1 MTPKPTGA
9 RASSPRSLRVLPAS
23 GAVMAAIA
31 VALSAYV
38 AHVVDPAAQARLDQ
52 SLAAFESPPLPMH
65 LRTAIL
71 AAVRADSQSRRAA
84 WRAALL
90 ALWHELGGARVAA
103 PVFALALAA
112 GIGLGSGLM
121 PATGPGDGID
131 DLLTLALIDD
141 TYLALAPDWSGNVP

>member
-1 MTPKPTGA
+1 MTSRSPAEANRLLAIHGA
-9 RASSPRSLRVLPAS
+9 DPARWPAPDRALIEA
-23 GAVMAAIA
+23 
-31 VALSAYV
+31 
-38 AHVVDPAAQARLDQ
+38 VDPAARAAQARLDQ

-71 AAVRADSQSRRAA
+71 AAVRADGQSRRAA

-141 TYLALAPDWSGNVP
+141 PYLALAPDWSGNVP